1 MSGFAIC
8 ALAAIKGSKKGV
20 TMRHFLLGTVLA
32 LPLIISACGLSQNA
46 RKQASYH
53 YQMGQSY
60 LAENNVTR
68 ALLELTEAEKLDPD
82 NPGLLC
88 NLGLAYFRKNKF
100 ELAEQKY
107 QKAISLKPDYSEA
120 RNRLGVNYM
129 EMKRWDDAIHQ
140 FRFVTEDIFF
150 PDQEA
155 ASINLGL
162 AYFGKGD
169 YPKALSVLRSVV
181 GAYSGN
187 PRGRLHLGR
196 VYFALDKLDLAIAE
210 YRKAIDI
217 YADYAG
223 AHYNLGI
230 AYLKLKDY
238 QKAGAT
244 FREVLRIAPDS
255 ELGQLSREYLNSL
268 K

>member
-1 MSGFAIC
+1 
-8 ALAAIKGSKKGV
+8 
-20 TMRHFLLGTVLA
+20 MRHFLMGTVLA
-32 LPLIISACGLSQNA
+32 LTLIVSACGLSQNA
-46 RKQASYH
+46 KKQASYH

-60 LAENNVTR
+60 LAENNVPR
-68 ALLELTEAEKLDPD
+68 ALLELTEAEKIDPD
-82 NPGLLC
+82 NPWLLC

-100 ELAEQKY
+100 DLAEQKY
-107 QKAISLKPDYSEA
+107 QKAIDLKPDYSEA

-129 EMKRWDDAIHQ
+129 EMKRWDDAIYQ
-140 FRFVTEDIFF
+140 FKFVTEDIFF

-155 ASINLGL
+155 ASMNLGL

-181 GAYSGN
+181 NTYSGN

-196 VYFALDKLDLAIAE
+196 VYFALDKVDIAIAE

-217 YADYAG
+217 YGDYAS
-223 AHYNLGI
+223 AYYNLGI

-238 QKAGAT
+238 QKANSA